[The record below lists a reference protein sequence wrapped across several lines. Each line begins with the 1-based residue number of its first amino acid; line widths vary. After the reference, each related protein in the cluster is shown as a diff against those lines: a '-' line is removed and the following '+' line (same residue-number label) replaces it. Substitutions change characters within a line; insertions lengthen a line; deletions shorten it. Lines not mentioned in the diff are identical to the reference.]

1 MAAARD
7 TAPVHHKIVRIL
19 EIPSLGKISP
29 AFFRRSRKAP
39 NLAVDVGDS
48 LP

>member
-19 EIPSLGKISP
+19 EIPGTAEISP
-29 AFFRRSRKAP
+29 APSPEPQGVRS
-39 NLAVDVGDS
+39 VHS
-48 LP
+48 SS